1 MNKKIDMAVN
11 LNPLGMP
18 KRLSKK
24 LKKGINLLEAYSD
37 QHNESII
44 KELSKFANIKKE
56 NIIFGNGS
64 TEIFFML
71 PHIFKIKKCLVVG
84 PTFWEY
90 EYTNKISKAKV
101 DYFMTNE
108 KENFKIDFKKLEKTI
123 VDYPFVYI
131 CNTNNPTSVNYGKK
145 DILRLIEK
153 NKKTFFIIYETYLL
167 FYNEYNKRTL
177 NKEAVKN
184 KNLMVITSLSK
195 FFSVPGLRMG
205 FGCSNK
211 NVIEKFV
218 KFQIPFTTCSLTQL
232 SVKYLLHDNEYIKKT
247 RKFVHQQKN
256 KLYELYSHLSII
268 KPFKPEANFIL
279 CKIKDESLN
288 ARQLTKFI
296 KKRGFFIRDCTPFKG
311 LGNKYV
317 RFTFGT
323 KKNSLKLY
331 KQFKELE
338 KNGTKR

>member
-24 LKKGINLLEAYSD
+24 LKRNIDFLKSYSD
-37 QHNESII
+37 QYNESII
-44 KELSKFANIKKE
+44 EELSKFVGVEKE

-71 PHIFKIKKCLVVG
+71 PHVFKIKKCLIVG

-90 EYTNKISKAKV
+90 EYTNKISKAKI

-108 KENFKIDFKKLEKTI
+108 KENFKINFKKLEKAIT
-123 VDYPFVYI
+123 DYPFVYI
-131 CNTNNPTSVNYGKK
+131 CNANNPTSVSYRKK
-145 DILRLIEK
+145 DILRLVEK
-153 NKKTFFIIYETYLL
+153 DKKTFFIIDETYLL
-167 FYNEYNKRTL
+167 FHNEYNKRTL
-177 NKEAVKN
+177 NKEATKY
-184 KNLMVITSLSK
+184 KNLMIITSLSK

-211 NVIEKFV
+211 KVIEKIV
-218 KFQIPFTTCSLTQL
+218 KFQIPFTTCSLTQF
-232 SVKYLLHDNEYIKKT
+232 SIKYLLNDKEYMKISS
-247 RKFVHQQKN
+247 RFIQQQKN
-256 KLYELYSHLSII
+256 KLYELYSHLNII

-288 ARQLTKFI
+288 AKKLTKI
-296 KKRGFFIRDCTPFKG
+296 IENKGFLIRDCTPFEG
-311 LGNKYV
+311 LGNKYI

-323 KKNSLKLY
+323 KKDSLNLH
-331 KQFKELE
+331 KQFKKIE
-338 KNGTKR
+338 KNGTKK